1 MAATWQMFAEFTQLS
16 HLSCELVDQ
25 SVEASTTKVVTIRR
39 ASHLTSEACEW
50 PKKITIIF

>member
-16 HLSCELVDQ
+16 HLSCEVVDQ

-39 ASHLTSEACEW
+39 ASHLTSEACEQ
-50 PKKITIIF
+50 PKNFTIIF